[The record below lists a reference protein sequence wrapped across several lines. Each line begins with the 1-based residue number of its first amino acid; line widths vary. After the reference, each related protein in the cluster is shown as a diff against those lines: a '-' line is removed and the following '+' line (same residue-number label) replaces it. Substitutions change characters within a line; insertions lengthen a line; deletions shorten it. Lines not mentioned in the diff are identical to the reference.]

1 MKKYLVLLVSLLTF
15 QSTFLQNTDVFHKVK
30 INYSKASDL
39 VKLAN
44 NGVCIDHG
52 INKKNHF
59 FISDFSTE
67 DLNKINLLGFSYE
80 ILIEDVIS
88 FYQSRNKTDFEI
100 KSNDYCETTNDYV
113 TPENY
118 DFKEGDDFGGF
129 YTYNEMLDELDDMYF
144 QYPNLISERVDIKD
158 PNYTNSPHIHET
170 YEGRF
175 LQLVKISDNP
185 GTDEEEEP
193 QILYTAL
200 HHAREPGSMQQ
211 LIYFMWYLLEN
222 YDSNESIKQIID
234 NSELYFVPCVNPDG
248 YIYNETS
255 EPSGG
260 GMWRKNRRDN
270 HGVDNNRN
278 YSYVDNNGNEVW
290 NTSGTSS
297 SPNGSTYA
305 GDEPFS
311 EAENRA
317 VRYLVE
323 SKNFKLALNNHT
335 YGNLLLYPYGY
346 DYNQPTDDD
355 EIYQFISSELCLLY
369 TSPSPRDP

>member
-88 FYQSRNKTDFEI
+88 FYQSRNKADFEI

-144 QYPNLISERVDIKD
+144 QYPYLISERVDIKD

-175 LQLVKISDNP
+175 IQLVKI
-185 GTDEEEEP
+185 
-193 QILYTAL
+193 
-200 HHAREPGSMQQ
+200 
-211 LIYFMWYLLEN
+211 
-222 YDSNESIKQIID
+222 
-234 NSELYFVPCVNPDG
+234 
-248 YIYNETS
+248 
-255 EPSGG
+255 
-260 GMWRKNRRDN
+260 
-270 HGVDNNRN
+270 
-278 YSYVDNNGNEVW
+278 
-290 NTSGTSS
+290 
-297 SPNGSTYA
+297 
-305 GDEPFS
+305 
-311 EAENRA
+311 
-317 VRYLVE
+317 
-323 SKNFKLALNNHT
+323 
-335 YGNLLLYPYGY
+335 
-346 DYNQPTDDD
+346 
-355 EIYQFISSELCLLY
+355 
-369 TSPSPRDP
+369 